1 MEPVGAYSA
10 HTGRGGHR
18 AARLATGT
26 VLAALLTALGLVAGP
41 AALAATPATGSA
53 GAAAAQAPAGTV
65 TQTDGYLA
73 DDAGRAFVPHGLTLP
88 AGVRPTATD
97 LDAWVRA
104 GFDAAGVTIPLTAA
118 GQFLDPATGATAND
132 PGLAAAA
139 GVTRVLTNRGFV
151 VVLRVAP
158 VGAGTVAAAASQASL
173 SRLAAAFRDTGGL
186 IGYELPRA
194 QTKDVGAVRA
204 ASDAIAAVDPFHRL
218 WREQPAS
225 FQPAATVA
233 VNDPTG
239 FLVAWPG
246 GGASWPGS
254 GDQALG
260 ALAATADGNTIGW
273 LSPAPVTG
281 APVPAALA
289 RPYPVA
295 IAGTRASFGVDATGT
310 LSLRYAAATLPGG
323 RPTPA
328 GWVTAVSLPAAA
340 YPTGYAV
347 RLTGARLL
355 SRPGSALL
363 CVAAEPGAAQVSLTV
378 TRTAAGQPPAAA
390 PYAGAR
396 ACADPAVTAP
406 PSAAP
411 ASPAARTTAAAKSD
425 YSGPLLW
432 ALPLLGAA
440 VMGLLLVV
448 PFRMLRGLR
457 VGTAGGRT
465 GDPPTGAGGDDDT
478 DRAGSER
485 PDEPPTSRHRHRAA
499 ARP

>member
-10 HTGRGGHR
+10 RSGQGGHR
-18 AARLATGT
+18 GAQLAIGT

-53 GAAAAQAPAGTV
+53 GAPAVQAPAGTV

-73 DDAGRAFVPHGLTLP
+73 DDAGRTFVPHGLTLP
-88 AGVRPTATD
+88 AGRTPTAAD

-118 GQFLDPATGATAND
+118 GQFPEPATGATAND

-139 GVTRVLTNRGFV
+139 GVARMLTDRGFV

-158 VGAGTVAAAASQASL
+158 VGAATVGAATLQASL

-186 IGYELPRA
+186 IGYELPHA

-204 ASDAIAAVDPFHRL
+204 ASEAIGAVDPFHRL
-218 WREQPAS
+218 WHEQPAG

-246 GGASWPGS
+246 S
-254 GDQALG
+254 GDQALA
-260 ALAATADGNTIGW
+260 ALAAAADANTIGW
-273 LSPAPVTG
+273 LSPAPATG

-310 LSLRYAAATLPGG
+310 LSLRYAAATLPDG

-340 YPTGYAV
+340 YPTGYTV
-347 RLTGARLL
+347 ELTGARLL
-355 SRPGSALL
+355 SRPRSGLL

-396 ACADPAVTAP
+396 ACADPAVTVP

-411 ASPAARTTAAAKSD
+411 ASPAPRTTAAAKPE
-425 YSGPLLW
+425 YTGPLLW

-440 VMGLLLVV
+440 VMALLLVV

-457 VGTAGGRT
+457 IGTAGGRDS
-465 GDPPTGAGGDDDT
+465 DPSAGENAADDT
-478 DRAGSER
+478 DRASSER
-485 PDEPPTSRHRHRAA
+485 PDEPPTGRHRHRAA
-499 ARP
+499 AR